1 MMVIVTTVLTVL
13 KNAIECRCRYSI
25 IVEIIDG
32 IRPIR
37 IGWSVYRWNHKRIIK
52 SVSCTSIES
61 SLSPS
66 TLCDILMWISMWFS
80 YFERNIFIELLIIM
94 DTFWMFFGA
103 WSKWKFFCYK
113 IYFERPRYVLSSTT
127 IVITTSPS
135 STRALRPLV
144 PLHWLRKQRGNLIPL
159 ERKRRSYTTAETIIC
174 LLMLK
179 RKIRKLLLYVSF
191 SSIILRNQRNN
202 QESIWS
208 NVIIICRWHFIIRYS
223 TGNRSKW
230 STIGDI
236 W

>member
-223 TGNRSKW
+223 TGNRSEW